1 MSIPNLS
8 QLLYHYPPLSKLLCC
23 ENVCLAKDFHSP
35 SSIQVTGSSGCT
47 FKFKSS
53 FKKGCELKIQ
63 ILRFHILNLLCS
75 TASCNPHVPL
85 GLKAWGTGV
94 LRAEYMWE
102 LAGRVLFLRF
112 NAMINVWL
120 WNTTRLFARS
130 PVGSSSCSASDGIWC
145 LTQRSAMNTQFVL
158 VCWALT
164 AWAKYSE
171 LAHRSLELC
180 CY

>member
-1 MSIPNLS
+1 MIIVPVLSDPYFLHLSGDSSQRRSRPFSFADALKMSIPNLS

-23 ENVCLAKDFHSP
+23 KNVCLAKDFHSP

-112 NAMINVWL
+112 NAMINV
-120 WNTTRLFARS
+120 
-130 PVGSSSCSASDGIWC
+130 
-145 LTQRSAMNTQFVL
+145 
-158 VCWALT
+158 
-164 AWAKYSE
+164 
-171 LAHRSLELC
+171 
-180 CY
+180 